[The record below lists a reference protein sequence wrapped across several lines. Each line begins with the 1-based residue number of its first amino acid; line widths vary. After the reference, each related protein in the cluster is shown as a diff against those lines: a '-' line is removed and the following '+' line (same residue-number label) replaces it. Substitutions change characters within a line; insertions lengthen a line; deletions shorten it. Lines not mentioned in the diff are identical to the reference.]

1 MSKIQGWL
9 GLAKKAGLLETGE
22 ENTGNIVRNGGA
34 VLVILAS
41 DASDNAK
48 RRAEGFVYG
57 RNTPLVRIPL
67 TKDDISFATGRN
79 GCSMAVFKDL
89 GFAANFLKSLAAER
103 EGFSEISNEFSEK
116 HERALLRLREKKKHK
131 STNKLGKRRKK
142 V

>member
-1 MSKIQGWL
+1 MSKIQGYL

-22 ENTGNIVRNGGA
+22 ENTGNIVRSGKA

-41 DASDNAK
+41 DASDNAR

-57 RNTPLVRIPL
+57 RNTPLVKIPL
-67 TKDDISFATGRN
+67 TKDDISLATGRN

-89 GFAANFLKSLAAER
+89 GFASNFLKALSAEH
-103 EGFSEISNEFSEK
+103 EGFEEITLELTEK
-116 HERALLRLREKKKHK
+116 SERALAKAREKKTSKRN
-131 STNKLGKRRKK
+131 NKIGKRRKN